1 MKSGRGGR
9 RNALMQTIY
18 GNEKRNEQKKLT
30 AHEARLVRRIQRKG
44 DRVAA
49 DELVSIYY
57 REIYAFVYRQLQER
71 EQALDLT
78 QDIFISMLR
87 SIGSFEGKVASL
99 RTWLY
104 RIATN
109 RVIDHFRSK
118 SHRDAKLTDPI
129 EDFEFPT
136 NEDFTLELEQRD
148 EVRRVLEVLR
158 TFEWRAQEI
167 VRLKLFAEQTFSEIS
182 QIMSLPDSTVKTHY
196 YATIRK
202 IKQKF
207 EEERNEEQSGTKA
220 SKRRTAGV

>member
-1 MKSGRGGR
+1 MQ
-9 RNALMQTIY
+9 NA
-18 GNEKRNEQKKLT
+18 KRNEKENKEGNGQENGQTKIAAL
-30 AHEARLVRRIQRKG
+30 EARLVRRIQRKG
-44 DRVAA
+44 DRAAA

-71 EQALDLT
+71 EQTLDLT
-78 QDIFISMLR
+78 QDIFVSMLR

-118 SHRDAKLTDPI
+118 AHRNAKLTDPI
-129 EDFEFPT
+129 EDFEFST

-148 EVRRVLEVLR
+148 EVGRVLELLR

-167 VRLKLFAEQTFSEIS
+167 VRLKLFAEQTFAEIS

-207 EEERNEEQSGTKA
+207 EEERNEKSSGNTA

>member
-1 MKSGRGGR
+1 MRTTYS
-9 RNALMQTIY
+9 NEE
-18 GNEKRNEQKKLT
+18 GNEPKKLT
-30 AHEARLVRRIQRKG
+30 AHEARLIRRVQRKG
-44 DRVAA
+44 DRAAA
-49 DELVSIYY
+49 DELISIYH
-57 REIYAFVYRQLQER
+57 REIYAFVYRQLQDR
-71 EQALDLT
+71 EHALDLT
-78 QDIFISMLR
+78 QDIFVSMLR

-118 SHRDAKLTDPI
+118 AHRNAKLTDPI
-129 EDFEFPT
+129 EDFEFST
-136 NEDFTLELEQRD
+136 NEDFTLELERRD
-148 EVRRVLEVLR
+148 EAGRVLELLR

-167 VRLKLFAEQTFSEIS
+167 VRLKLFAERTFAEIA

-207 EEERNEEQSGTKA
+207 EEERNEEQSGNTA

>member
-1 MKSGRGGR
+1 MQ
-9 RNALMQTIY
+9 NA
-18 GNEKRNEQKKLT
+18 KRNEKDNKEGHVQGNGHNKIV
-30 AHEARLVRRIQRKG
+30 AREARLVRRIQRKG
-44 DRVAA
+44 DRAAA

-71 EQALDLT
+71 EQSLDLT
-78 QDIFISMLR
+78 QDIFVSMLR
-87 SIGSFEGKVASL
+87 SIGSFEGKVATL

-109 RVIDHFRSK
+109 RVIDHFRSRA
-118 SHRDAKLTDPI
+118 HRDAKLTDPI
-129 EDFEFPT
+129 EDFEFST

-148 EVRRVLEVLR
+148 EAGRVLELLR

-167 VRLKLFAEQTFSEIS
+167 VRLKLFAEQTFAEIS

-207 EEERNEEQSGTKA
+207 EEERNEESSGKTA
-220 SKRRTAGV
+220 SKQRTASV